1 MQSDIASFDS
11 IGYADKLATLLNV
24 SADAIAL
31 TVEPASVRV
40 TAVIEVSNQATAN
53 TAASVID
60 LTFSNTTAAS
70 SVLGVQIEALV
81 GSAEVGFVVTPAPQM
96 PPPTPP
102 LPLSPETAAMPSTPP
117 ISASSPPL
125 LPPTLRDDGSENAQT
140 ATSGGGPVLAIVII
154 MGLLTCTGM
163 VSLGVIRRRCTGRLG
178 PDRANGSLPKFWLA
192 LGSKVLTQRD
202 HQRTRD
208 TTPQSVDS
216 GDVTIRIHSD
226 ERKSLGNDPSSLL
239 TSAEGSM
246 PATQQERAER
256 LGRARMHA
264 AALTTA
270 TSPVPAKS
278 KVHSAPHAGSA
289 AVSLP
294 NEALKP
300 ADAQATNTLTPSS
313 SAPLEAPQAPC
324 ELAAEPTP
332 SLKAPQA
339 PCELVS
345 EPAPVL
351 PPVAAFP
358 SLLIGNE
365 APIGLTLSELHT
377 LIELRRAHDE
387 ADSPVSTVVT
397 PSVGSNEPTFEPP
410 VLVLEPPVLVLGSGG
425 TAREALEDR
434 EEGSSAPGSSDA
446 HQPTER
452 TARDESA
459 HTSNLMAVPDAPMLI
474 EGDLPV
480 GLTLEELRTLRQLW
494 NDHDQDLKI

>member
-1 MQSDIASFDS
+1 
-11 IGYADKLATLLNV
+11 
-24 SADAIAL
+24 
-31 TVEPASVRV
+31 
-40 TAVIEVSNQATAN
+40 
-53 TAASVID
+53 
-60 LTFSNTTAAS
+60 
-70 SVLGVQIEALV
+70 
-81 GSAEVGFVVTPAPQM
+81 
-96 PPPTPP
+96 
-102 LPLSPETAAMPSTPP
+102 
-117 ISASSPPL
+117 
-125 LPPTLRDDGSENAQT
+125 
-140 ATSGGGPVLAIVII
+140 
-154 MGLLTCTGM
+154 
-163 VSLGVIRRRCTGRLG
+163 
-178 PDRANGSLPKFWLA
+178 
-192 LGSKVLTQRD
+192 
-202 HQRTRD
+202 
-208 TTPQSVDS
+208 
-216 GDVTIRIHSD
+216 
-226 ERKSLGNDPSSLL
+226 
-239 TSAEGSM
+239 M

-332 SLKAPQA
+332 SLKAPQAPCELVSEPAPSVKAPQA